1 MQQTITEK
9 FKQIHQIIESSES
22 KYDCLLHGNSAISY
36 YYSVLYK
43 TLGKE
48 EYKDKAIEILSDIF
62 DRMNNNEAV
71 LVGNAYGSGL
81 ASFTY
86 LVNALNPV
94 LDLEFDIEEEFQ
106 EIDLHLYQSAMDD
119 ILKNKIDCLHGA
131 FGIIYYFI
139 SRGSSQHL
147 DDLILAICQKAQ
159 SSNEGIWFENFVES
173 KEKDSQVA
181 NLSLSHGL
189 TGMLLILFESIK
201 VTQHKKIVEDTIK
214 KGVEFLL
221 HNSTYTLP
229 NESLGGAF
237 YSVVNFKEDKKEIYP
252 RLAWCYGDLG
262 PLILIYKSAEYFKE
276 TRWKAFADEAGKATT
291 RKRTPEDSMIT
302 DPYFCHGTSGVVMM
316 YKKLHQY
323 SPLPEYKEAQLFWLD
338 KTFEYLDNPGF
349 NDQFIE
355 KKHSIIDGIIGI
367 NLTLL
372 SSDRTED
379 DEWMQLFF
387 IS

>member
-1 MQQTITEK
+1 MQYTLTDK
-9 FKQIHQIIESSES
+9 FQQIHKIIESSES

-36 YYSVLYK
+36 YYSILYK
-43 TLGKE
+43 TLKNE

-94 LDLEFDIEEEFQ
+94 LELEFDIEEEFQ

-139 SRGSSQHL
+139 SRGSSQYL
-147 DDLILAICQKAQ
+147 DDLILAITEKAKFTK
-159 SSNEGIWFENFVES
+159 EGIWFENFVES
-173 KEKDSQVA
+173 EEKDSGVA

-201 VTQHKKIVEDTIK
+201 VTSHKKIVENIIK

-221 HNSTYTLP
+221 KNSTYNIP
-229 NESLGGAF
+229 NENLGGAF
-237 YSVVNFKEDKKEIYP
+237 YSVVNFKDDKKEIYP

-262 PLILIYKSAEYFKE
+262 PLLLIYKAAAYFKE
-276 TRWKAFADEAGKATT
+276 MHWKTFADEAGKATT
-291 RKRTPEDSMIT
+291 RKITPKDSMIS
-302 DPYFCHGTSGVVMM
+302 DPYFCHGTSGVAMM
-316 YKKLHQY
+316 YKKLYHY
-323 SPLPEYKEAQLFWLD
+323 SPLAEYKKAQFFWLD
-338 KTFEYLDNPGF
+338 KTMDYLDNPDF

-355 KKHSIIDGIIGI
+355 KRHSVIDGMIGI

-372 SSDRTED
+372 SHEFNED
-379 DEWMQLFF
+379 DEWLSLFF

>member
-1 MQQTITEK
+1 MQHTLTDK
-9 FKQIHQIIESSES
+9 FQQIHKIIESSES

-43 TLGKE
+43 TFKKE

-106 EIDLHLYQSAMDD
+106 EIDLHLYQSAMED
-119 ILKNKIDCLHGA
+119 ISKNKIDCLHGA

-139 SRGSSQHL
+139 SRGSSQQL

-159 SSNEGIWFENFVES
+159 SSKDGIWFENFVES
-173 KEKDSQVA
+173 EEKDSQVA
-181 NLSLSHGL
+181 NLSTSHGL
-189 TGMLLILFESIK
+189 TGMLLILFESLEI
-201 VTQHKKIVEDTIK
+201 TQHKKTVEDTIR
-214 KGVEFLL
+214 KGIEFLL
-221 HNSTYTLP
+221 HNSTYHLP
-229 NESLGGAF
+229 NENLGGAF

-262 PLILIYKSAEYFKE
+262 PLILLYKASEYFRE
-276 TRWKAFADEAGKATT
+276 ERWKTFADKAGKATT
-291 RKRTPEDSMIT
+291 GKITPQDSMIS
-302 DPYFCHGTSGVVMM
+302 DPYFCHGTSGVAMM
-316 YKKLHQY
+316 YKKLYQY
-323 SPLPEYKEAQLFWLD
+323 SPLQEYKEAQAFWLD
-338 KTFEYLDNPGF
+338 KTVEYLDNPDF
-349 NDQFIE
+349 SSQFIE
-355 KKHSIIDGIIGI
+355 KRHSIIDGIIGI
-367 NLTLL
+367 NLTIL
-372 SSDRTED
+372 SNDTNEND
-379 DEWMQLFF
+379 DWLHLFF